1 VDVLYELIVNG
12 LLMPVWTAV
21 EPLRGQW
28 SSVLGS
34 TAPFFQLLFAIF
46 VPGLILAAPIA
57 FSAEGLVA
65 RRVGKRRFRVLV
77 AAGGSLAYAL
87 LSGVTGYVGVL
98 GSALAAD
105 AAGMALT
112 GPLIVIL
119 PITALGVFGFWL
131 PSIACGSYA
140 VLAKCPKW
148 WVAGLLGTATLI
160 VGVWLWILLGTLVGA
175 PTD

>member
-1 VDVLYELIVNG
+1 VLYDLIMNV
-12 LLMPVWTAV
+12 LLMPVFLAA
-21 EPLRGQW
+21 EPLRDKW

-34 TAPFFQLLFAIF
+34 TAPFFHLLFVIF

-65 RRVGKRRFRVLV
+65 RRVGERRFRVLV
-77 AAGGSLAYAL
+77 AAGGGLVYAL
-87 LSGVTGYVGVL
+87 LSGGTGYVGVL
-98 GSALAAD
+98 GSDLAAD

-119 PITALGVFGFWL
+119 PLSALGVFGFWL

-140 VLAKCPKW
+140 ALAKCPKW